1 MRTDLFFS
9 WQALK
14 TYINVGLH
22 ISADQVKKKKKKRHS
37 KGYVR
42 IYHNLKATRHPPFC
56 IDTIKPRQVN
66 LERHVNCHSPLF
78 SSRLFVLG
86 IRNPRGNTLNHSD
99 LGTGYQKHRDS
110 KTTGKP
116 KTRRYSKYADT
127 QNTEILKTWG
137 VPKTQGYQHHRC
149 DCDGGKTLEVINQ
162 RTGD

>member
-1 MRTDLFFS
+1 MLIK
-9 WQALK
+9 L
-14 TYINVGLH
+14 
-22 ISADQVKKKKKKRHS
+22 KKKKKTFQRLRPDLSQPEGHVPS
-37 KGYVR
+37 SILHFTLR
-42 IYHNLKATRHPPFC
+42 WSFPFD
-56 IDTIKPRQVN
+56 IIKPRQVN

-86 IRNPRGNTLNHSD
+86 IRNPRGNTLNNSD

-116 KTRRYSKYADT
+116 KTWRYSKYVDT

-137 VPKTQGYQHHRC
+137 IPKTQGYQHHRC
-149 DCDGGKTLEVINQ
+149 DCDGGKILEVINQ